1 MESRTDLMI
10 VHSREDNRFLPH
22 ATRLWHAGILGLVLA
37 VLSVSLP
44 GTTAANAADS
54 SALYTA
60 RVPVEPNNPQSR
72 ERAYEAALSQVL
84 LRITGQQN
92 ALPPEQIREWFP
104 NPARYVMQYRP
115 GEENTL
121 WVTLDGAT
129 LERVLREAGYTVW
142 GADRPLTLIWVAV
155 DWGEG
160 EREIVAADDPDRV
173 LAEARS
179 IDRNRL
185 LRESIQGV
193 ALERGLP
200 VAFPLLD
207 AEELE
212 LVSFSDIWGGFNDGL
227 LEASRRYGANSV
239 LVGRLR
245 ADTAERNRWS
255 YFFGGERREWT
266 GEPEEAINMLADTL
280 AEQFAVTGNAPL
292 ESITLTISGIT
303 SVEAYG
309 QVHSFMQNLQGIEHL
324 AIDSVS
330 GDRIRY
336 QVAAH
341 GGRERLQRT
350 LGFSRMLEPDD
361 SFDRPLIASAD
372 PEPAALEYRYR
383 SGN

>member
-1 MESRTDLMI
+1 MNSSLTDWLPVSR
-10 VHSREDNRFLPH
+10 VPH
-22 ATRLWHAGILGLVLA
+22 ACVPGLRIILLA
-37 VLSVSLP
+37 VLLLGAPVVS
-44 GTTAANAADS
+44 AADS
-54 SALYTA
+54 SYLYTA

-72 ERAYEAALSQVL
+72 ERAYESALSQVL
-84 LRITGQQN
+84 LRITGHQN
-92 ALPPEQIREWFP
+92 ALPPERIKEWFP

-115 GEENTL
+115 GEDDTL

-129 LERVLREAGYTVW
+129 LERVLRQAGYTVW
-142 GADRPLTLIWVAV
+142 GADRPLTLVWIAV

-160 EREIVAADDPDRV
+160 EREIVAADDPDRN

-185 LRESIQGV
+185 LRERIQEV

-200 VAFPLLD
+200 IAFPLLD

-212 LVSFSDIWGGFNDGL
+212 LVSFSDIWGGFNDSV
-227 LEASRRYGANSV
+227 LEASRRYGANSI
-239 LVGRLR
+239 LVGRVR

-280 AEQFAVTGNAPL
+280 AEQFAVSGNAPL
-292 ESITLTISGIT
+292 ESISLTISGIN

-309 QVHSFMQNLQGIEHL
+309 EVHSFMQNLQGIEHL

-336 QVAAH
+336 QVEAH

-361 SFDRPLIASAD
+361 SFDRPLVASTD
-372 PEPAALEYRYR
+372 PDPAALEYRYR
-383 SGN
+383 TGN

>member
-1 MESRTDLMI
+1 MKSSLTEC
-10 VHSREDNRFLPH
+10 FP
-22 ATRLWHAGILGLVLA
+22 AGRGKVTVAVLA
-37 VLSVSLP
+37 LFLLAATSVS
-44 GTTAANAADS
+44 AADS
-54 SALYTA
+54 AYLYTA

-92 ALPPEQIREWFP
+92 AVPPEQIEEWFP

-115 GEENTL
+115 GEDDTL
-121 WVTLDGAT
+121 WVTLDGET

-142 GADRPLTLIWVAV
+142 GADRPLTLIWLAV
-155 DWGEG
+155 DWGGG
-160 EREIVAADDPDRV
+160 EREIVASDDQDRDA
-173 LAEARS
+173 AEARS
-179 IDRNRL
+179 IDRNML
-185 LRESIQGV
+185 LRERIEEV

-212 LVSFSDIWGGFNDGL
+212 LISFSDIWGGFNDRL
-227 LEASRRYGANSV
+227 LEASRRYGANSI
-239 LVGRLR
+239 LVGRVR

-280 AEQFAVTGNAPL
+280 AEQFAVSGNAPL
-292 ESITLTISGIT
+292 ESISLTISGIN
-303 SVEAYG
+303 SIAAYG
-309 QVHSFMQNLQGIEHL
+309 EVHSFMQNLQGIEDL
-324 AIDSVS
+324 AIEFVS

-336 QVAAH
+336 QVEAH

-361 SFDRPLIASAD
+361 AFDRPLLATAD
-372 PEPAALEYRYR
+372 PTPAALEYRYR